1 MGNHDSRASKFYLI
15 LLVRVSLISG
25 PPSFNLF
32 FMWGNAEIKSRRRV
46 HFLQSFISI
55 LSPSNNADSPSICV
69 IILHS
74 LQYWVKGD
82 VRVQHVPYSFTF
94 SYSMH
99 CIIACRAFFLINIVS
114 KKNIDCCWPY
124 FFSFLLPFFSILTM
138 STFSASEICL
148 NC

>member
-1 MGNHDSRASKFYLI
+1 MISGLPSFILSCTPSEGQHNLRASKFYLI
-15 LLVRVSLISG
+15 LQVRVSLISG

-114 KKNIDCCWPY
+114 KKHWLLLTI
-124 FFSFLLPFFSILTM
+124 FFLFSSSIL
-138 STFSASEICL
+138 
-148 NC
+148 